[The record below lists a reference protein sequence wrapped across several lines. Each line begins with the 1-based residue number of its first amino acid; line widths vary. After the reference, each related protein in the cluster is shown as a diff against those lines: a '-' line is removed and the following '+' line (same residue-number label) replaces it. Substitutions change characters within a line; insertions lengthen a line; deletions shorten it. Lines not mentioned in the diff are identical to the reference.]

1 MNTPRMLSHN
11 WSPVANVSPM
21 NQLHDEID
29 RLFNNSFGGLFEP
42 WGNFPSFKESRRAL
56 NDIAINPS
64 VELSS
69 DNKAYTLSAELP
81 GVDPAEVKLEIRD
94 NMLTL
99 SGEKKHEFSE
109 EKKADDKAEGEAKD
123 EGRRYHVTER
133 SYGSFQRSMSLPED
147 ADVEAITATH
157 KDGVLTVVIPRKK
170 EEAPKCR
177 AIEVTRA

>member
-11 WSPVANVSPM
+11 WSPASVSPM

-29 RLFNNSFGGLFEP
+29 RLFNNSFGGFFEP
-42 WGNFPSFKESRRAL
+42 WGNFPSFKTSRRAL
-56 NDIAINPS
+56 DAVTISPS

-69 DNKAYTLSAELP
+69 DDKAYTLSVELP
-81 GVDPAEVKLEIRD
+81 GVDPADVKLEIQD

-99 SGEKKHEFSE
+99 SGEKKHEFSDAP
-109 EKKADDKAEGEAKD
+109 KAEDKAEGEAKD

-133 SYGSFQRSMSLPED
+133 AYGSFQRSMSLPED
-147 ADVEAITATH
+147 ADAEAITATH
-157 KDGVLTVVIPRKK
+157 KDGVLTVLIPRKK